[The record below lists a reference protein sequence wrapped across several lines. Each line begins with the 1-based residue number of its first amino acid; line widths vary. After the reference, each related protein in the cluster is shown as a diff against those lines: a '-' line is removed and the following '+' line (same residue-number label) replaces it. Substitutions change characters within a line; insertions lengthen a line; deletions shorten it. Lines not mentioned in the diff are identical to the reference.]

1 MNFKID
7 PSTLDGNTTSGGTV
21 PKFWFEG
28 VIYSTNCS
36 IADPIFDGKVV
47 VRESELV
54 IKSIE
59 S

>member
-1 MNFKID
+1 MNFKLD
-7 PSTLDGNTTSGGTV
+7 PSTLDGNSTSGTSV
-21 PKFWFEG
+21 PKFLFEG
-28 VIYSTNCS
+28 VVYSTNCS
-36 IADPIFDGKVV
+36 IADPIFDGMVV